1 MKLEILAS
9 LLTLTVLAGQI
20 VTSSAFSAP
29 FSSSSTTTT
38 TTSTRNSKN
47 LPPIFAAP
55 LAQFKRTELKKRLI
69 KAAERK
75 DEASVLS
82 IVNELSQL
90 NPTAIPTNGLMGYNN
105 VIPSKAPLNGA
116 WKLLFTNAKDAE
128 APARTQKN
136 SGEKFGNE
144 VAQGVQVKTGQRINA
159 ATGECI
165 NFIKLSGDEE
175 KRPFDQLEI
184 TIQMTPLSDNRVRL
198 DFMTGR
204 ALNDRAP
211 LPFLKDFKFNFPP
224 TGLNDLIAILKGQD
238 PKKEPQTY
246 FDILYIDNEVRAHR
260 TGEGKIFVQRR
271 DVN

>member
-1 MKLEILAS
+1 MKLEMLAL
-9 LLTLTVLAGQI
+9 LLTILAGQI

-29 FSSSSTTTT
+29 FSSS
-38 TTSTRNSKN
+38 TTSTTSKS

-55 LAQFKRTELKKRLI
+55 LAQFQRSELKKKLI

-82 IVNELSQL
+82 IVDELSQL
-90 NPTAIPTNGLMGYNN
+90 NPTAIPTSGLMGYND
-105 VIPSKAPLNGA
+105 VVPSKAPLNGS

-128 APARTQKN
+128 APARTEKN
-136 SGEKFGNE
+136 AGEKFGDE
-144 VAQGVQVKTGQRINA
+144 VAQGVQVKTGQRIDA

-184 TIQMTPLSDNRVRL
+184 TIQMTPLSNTRVRL
-198 DFMTGR
+198 DFMKGR

-224 TGLNDLIAILKGQD
+224 KGLNDLIAIVKGQD
-238 PKKEPQTY
+238 PKQEPQTY
-246 FDILYIDNEVRAHR
+246 FDLLYIDNEVRAHR
-260 TGEGKIFVQRR
+260 TGEGKIFVQKR